1 MSIYYQSN
9 NPITNEL
16 GCIVHLHDGLFSF
29 IPLDISNTDYQNYLL
44 WVEEG
49 NTAPLWIPSEH
60 DLPIVTPDAK

>member
-16 GCIVHLHDGLFSF
+16 SSIVHLHDGLFSF

-49 NTAPLWIPSEH
+49 NTAPLWKPEEH
-60 DLPIVTPDAK
+60 DLPIVTPP